1 MNFFFKY
8 IDQLL
13 ESVDVRTPLR
23 AQEENFSV
31 GVDEDEDH
39 EDPEDPNSFLMDNR
53 NIRIVASAS
62 GPSNS
67 PMR

>member
-1 MNFFFKY
+1 M
-8 IDQLL
+8 
-13 ESVDVRTPLR
+13 RTPLR

-31 GVDEDEDH
+31 GVDEDED
-39 EDPEDPNSFLMDNR
+39 PEVLDHNSFLMDNR

-62 GPSNS
+62 GTSNS